1 MGSIKVV
8 PSFVLGSTTVSRA
21 VRVCPTTIAPPQMTP
36 TPTTQL
42 TIQPTTQPTIQPTS
56 QPTSEVTSQSTSQ
69 GTSQPTSEAT
79 SQVTSQPTQSPTP
92 CFTFGVRLVNGTN
105 EHEGRVEICFNNR
118 WGTVCDQEWDA
129 QDAAV
134 VCRQLG
140 FSPAGEL
147 YIDVMEAFTLF
158 S

>member
-1 MGSIKVV
+1 M
-8 PSFVLGSTTVSRA
+8 FLLNFLLLGSTTISR
-21 VRVCPTTIAPPQMTP
+21 VVPVCPTTIAPPQMTP

-42 TIQPTTQPTIQPTS
+42 TIQLTTQPTIQPTS
-56 QPTSEVTSQSTSQ
+56 QPTSQVTSQV
-69 GTSQPTSEAT
+69 TSQPTSEE
-79 SQVTSQPTQSPTP
+79 TSQPTQSPTP

-105 EHEGRVEICFNNR
+105 EHEGRVEMCFNNR
-118 WGTVCDQEWDA
+118 WGTVCDQDWDA

-147 YIDVMEAFTLF
+147 LIWWTVA
-158 S
+158 

>member
-1 MGSIKVV
+1 MFSL
-8 PSFVLGSTTVSRA
+8 FLGSTTVSRE
-21 VRVCPTTIAPPQMTP
+21 VRVCPTTVAPPQMTP

-42 TIQPTTQPTIQPTS
+42 PIQLTTQLAIKPTTQPTIQPTS
-56 QPTSEVTSQSTSQ
+56 QPTSQT
-69 GTSQPTSEAT
+69 PP
-79 SQVTSQPTQSPTP
+79 PTQPPIP

-105 EHEGRVEICFNNR
+105 EHEGRVEMCFNNR
-118 WGTVCDQEWDA
+118 WGTVCDRDWDA

-147 YIDVMEAFTLF
+147 LM
-158 S
+158 